1 MLRFPLEVILRFE
14 YHFCGLSFLCNT
26 ATAVLMLLSVMI
38 FYFTPFNTKPS
49 LTLSRES
56 RLTAL
61 QIVIFGASCW
71 DRDWLL
77 YPNYNYV
84 SWSFAFALFS
94 CACHICAA
102 LLMYK
107 VGERNWWNVYSRAI
121 FDQFSI
127 VGSGFA

>member
-1 MLRFPLEVILRFE
+1 MHPKRNIPLTVL
-14 YHFCGLSFLCNT
+14 YY
-26 ATAVLMLLSVMI
+26 AV
-38 FYFTPFNTKPS
+38 
-49 LTLSRES
+49 
-56 RLTAL
+56 TAL

-107 VGERNWWNVYSRAI
+107 VREMGNVYSRAI
-121 FDQFSI
+121 LNKFSI
-127 VGSGFA
+127 VGSGSA

>member
-1 MLRFPLEVILRFE
+1 MLTV
-14 YHFCGLSFLCNT
+14 T
-26 ATAVLMLLSVMI
+26 V
-38 FYFTPFNTKPS
+38 
-49 LTLSRES
+49 
-56 RLTAL
+56 L

-107 VGERNWWNVYSRAI
+107 VRGI
-121 FDQFSI
+121 GGMSI
-127 VGSGFA
+127 IEQS

>member
-26 ATAVLMLLSVMI
+26 ATAVLMLLSVIM
-38 FYFTPFNTKPS
+38 FNLASNKTCLDM
-49 LTLSRES
+49 LTV
-56 RLTAL
+56 TVL

-107 VGERNWWNVYSRAI
+107 VRGI
-121 FDQFSI
+121 GGMSI
-127 VGSGFA
+127 IEQS